1 MFKKRVKLLFILCTS
16 SLLSGCWDQEPL
28 REARL
33 AYSIGS
39 DITEENKLQQTIE
52 LVKSSSGEQSSF
64 ENEIHSATG
73 HNIRDTSDALKKN
86 VTGNIRYFKY
96 GVQLL
101 GTKILKKGILPHA
114 HQLKNENKMNFRSN
128 K

>member
-1 MFKKRVKLLFILCTS
+1 MFPKELNYFLILCAS

-28 REARL
+28 REASL
-33 AYSIGS
+33 AYSVGA

-52 LVKSSSGEQSSF
+52 LVKVQAESNLHLRMKYIQQP
-64 ENEIHSATG
+64 G
-73 HNIRDTSDALKKN
+73 HNIMDTGDALKN

-101 GTKILKKGILPHA
+101 GTKILKKGILPI
-114 HQLKNENKMNFRSN
+114 
-128 K
+128 